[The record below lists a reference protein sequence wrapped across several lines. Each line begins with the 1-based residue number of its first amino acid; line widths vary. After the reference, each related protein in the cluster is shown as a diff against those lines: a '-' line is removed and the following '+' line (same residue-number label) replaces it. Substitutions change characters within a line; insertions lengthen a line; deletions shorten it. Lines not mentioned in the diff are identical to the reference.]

1 MESGPAMPEVLCPDC
16 GVGLLLL
23 GDATNDACRLYCPD
37 CGARFRARRR
47 GPAKEKERAGG
58 RLADP
63 GRAGPLALAWRG
75 AALWG
80 MERAY
85 RLGVL
90 AGTIAMLAMGGF
102 APVIRGWLLDEI
114 DGWAGIVEALGGVR
128 VVTKT
133 NDPDGDLGPV
143 LARADAP
150 RLFDAVSEVSRRLG
164 VRPPGQIRLTYLP
177 CCGVVAWGR
186 SQALVLGLPLLRV
199 LNLAELRAVLAHELA
214 HLARGDANRAAQS
227 ARFVEGLGHALERS
241 AADGRSR
248 GPLRAWAQFCWR
260 GTSLLIGP
268 IAHGQEVRADRSAAT
283 IAGGRAASS
292 ALVKVAMVQPLFRE
306 VLGHYDPERPDAPNL
321 YAFFRAFW
329 YRLPAEVHSAMRL
342 QILAN
347 GHASDDRTHP
357 PLPDRLALLQSYPD
371 PCPNQADAAASTT
384 LLSDLE
390 TLEQMLHNRLFGIP
404 PVEPTVYHRCGT

>member
-1 MESGPAMPEVLCPDC
+1 MDGGTTTPELPCPDC

-23 GDATNDACRLYCPD
+23 GEATVDACRLYCPD

-47 GPAKEKERAGG
+47 GPGKEKEKARH
-58 RLADP
+58 ADP

-75 AALWG
+75 AALRG

-85 RLGVL
+85 RLGVI
-90 AGTIAMLAMGGF
+90 AGTIGMLALGGF
-102 APVIRGWLLDEI
+102 APVIRGWLRDEI
-114 DGWAGIVEALGGVR
+114 DGWAGVVEALGGVR
-128 VVTKT
+128 VVTRT

-150 RLFDAVSEVSRRLG
+150 RLFDAVGEVSRRLG

-199 LNLAELRAVLAHELA
+199 LNLAELRAILAHELA
-214 HLARGDANRAAQS
+214 HLARGDATRAAQS
-227 ARFVEGLGHALERS
+227 ARFVEGLGHALERT

-248 GPLRAWAQFCWR
+248 GPLRAWARLCWR

-347 GHASDDRTHP
+347 GHATEDRTHP

-371 PCPNQADAAASTT
+371 PCQNQSDAVASTT

-404 PVEPTVYHRCGT
+404 PVEPTVYHKSGT